1 MPQLRGNM
9 AGRKKLPDHLL
20 KYPRKGTRI
29 RKRKEYNMKA
39 VEQRGITYKEP
50 ILIKSFWKEYTMDQV
65 IIMSDDEII
74 QAIDKYIDEF
84 AKRQLKIN
92 KQWDFPLKDEY
103 LALDPNWK
111 R

>member
-1 MPQLRGNM
+1 M

-20 KYPRKGTRI
+20 KFPRKGVNKGLRKPYNTR
-29 RKRKEYNMKA
+29 A